1 MPKAPKKASSA
12 SAAAAAAVHPYA
24 KGAPQFKFNS
34 PKKAAGKVGQAAAT
48 PGTTTKAANASAM
61 RAPNL
66 QAPNKTYKHKRY
78 NNFALWT
85 VAMIAHFLG
94 FDANTKKVEKL
105 VKSKAWTNGR
115 GETVQPKQ
123 PWKLNQ
129 YGKDGLYFDGI
140 LKIFQVY
147 NNTDTPGNRKKLTF
161 RAYFVTEDGVVDHDA
176 MTNFKSFVDA
186 FQKWAY
192 ENRDNLPWQWS
203 KGKSIAEKLNEIA
216 SKTENASFEDI
227 ATSPKWQKYKTK
239 TNEDTGEDIYLN
251 WDKEEIGTVNP
262 NEPPPAGAVVIGNKF
277 FSNRVKKDREGN
289 YYAEFDMN
297 LDKYDDV
304 VDATT
309 PDHASISL
317 TDITEGSIVRTRGI
331 QTLYALNEQQIVG
344 GVPKLPMGRNP
355 KLEVLYMNPEGRKIQ
370 PDKSAG
376 GGNSS
381 DGGASTNSSA
391 YAYHEQQTNSIA
403 ARMAAK
409 MAANMAAN

>member
-1 MPKAPKKASSA
+1 MPKVARKPSG
-12 SAAAAAAVHPYA
+12 AADTAHPY
-24 KGAPQFKFNS
+24 KKPQFKFAS

-48 PGTTTKAANASAM
+48 PGTTTKSAGSPSAM
-61 RAPNL
+61 RAPSL
-66 QAPNKTYKHKRY
+66 HAPNKNHNYKRH
-78 NNFALWT
+78 NNFKKWDPD
-85 VAMIAHFLG
+85 MIANFLG
-94 FDANTKKVEKL
+94 YDADTKKLDKL
-105 VKSKAWTNGR
+105 VKAKAWTNQR

-123 PWKLNQ
+123 PWKLEQ
-129 YGKDGLYFDGI
+129 YGKDGLYFDAL
-140 LKIFQVY
+140 LKIYQVY

-161 RAYFVTEDGVVDHDA
+161 RAYFVDEDGVVNHDA

-203 KGKSIAEKLNEIA
+203 KGKSIAEKLKEIA
-216 SKTENASFEDI
+216 TKTGNATFEQIMTD
-227 ATSPKWQKYKTK
+227 PKWQKYKTK

-251 WDKEEIGTVNP
+251 WEKEEIGTVVDG
-262 NEPPPAGAVVIGNKF
+262 EAPPEGAVVIGNQF
-277 FSNRVKKDREGN
+277 FSNRVKKDRQGN

-309 PDHASISL
+309 PEHKSINL
-317 TDITEGSIVRTRGI
+317 TDITEGSVVRTRGI

-355 KLEVLYMNPEGRKIQ
+355 KLEVLFMNPEGRKLQ

-376 GGNSS
+376 GGGNSS
-381 DGGASTNSSA
+381 GNESSGDSSGYA
-391 YAYHEQQTNSIA
+391 AYHEQQTNSLA

-409 MAANMAAN
+409 MAGNTHSD

>member
-1 MPKAPKKASSA
+1 MPKVKKAPST
-12 SAAAAAAVHPYA
+12 AADAAHPY
-24 KGAPQFKFNS
+24 KKPQFKFGS
-34 PKKAAGKVGQAAAT
+34 PKKAAGKVDQAAAT
-48 PGTTTKAANASAM
+48 PGTTTKSANAGAAGM
-61 RAPNL
+61 RAPSL
-66 QAPNKTYKHKRY
+66 QAANPLHKHKRY

-85 VAMIAHFLG
+85 PDMIANFLG
-94 FDANTKKVEKL
+94 FDADTKKLEKL
-105 VKSKAWTNGR
+105 VKSKAWTNNR

-123 PWKLNQ
+123 PWKLDQ

-147 NNTDTPGNRKKLTF
+147 NNTDTPGNSKKLTF
-161 RAYFVTEDGVVDHDA
+161 RAYFVTEDGVVDYDA

-216 SKTENASFEDI
+216 AKTDNATFEEIMTD
-227 ATSPKWQKYKTK
+227 PKWQKYKTK

-251 WDKEEIGTVNP
+251 WDKEEIGVVNP
-262 NEPPPAGAVVIGNKF
+262 NEPPPTGAVIIGNKF
-277 FSNRVKKDREGN
+277 FSNRVKRDRKGN
-289 YYAEFDMN
+289 CYAEFDMN

-309 PDHASISL
+309 PNHVSINL
-317 TDITEGSIVRTRGI
+317 TDITEGSIVRTRGV

-355 KLEVLYMNPEGRKIQ
+355 KLEVLFMNPEGRKIQ
-370 PDKSAG
+370 PDKGAG

-381 DGGASTNSSA
+381 DSGSSSGGNSGYA
-391 YAYHEQQTNSIA
+391 AYHEQQTNSIA

-409 MAANMAAN
+409 MAARMAGN

>member
-1 MPKAPKKASSA
+1 MPKVKKAPSK
-12 SAAAAAAVHPYA
+12 AADAVHPYA

-34 PKKAAGKVGQAAAT
+34 PNKAAGKVGQAAAT
-48 PGTTTKAANASAM
+48 PGTKTKAANDGAGAM

-66 QAPNKTYKHKRY
+66 QAPNKSYKHKRY

-85 VAMIAHFLG
+85 VAMIANFLG
-94 FDANTKKVEKL
+94 FDFDTKKVERL
-105 VKSKAWTNGR
+105 VKTKAWTNGR

-129 YGKDGLYFDGI
+129 YGKDGLYFDGL

-161 RAYFVTEDGVVDHDA
+161 RAYFVTEDGEVDQDA

-186 FQKWAY
+186 FQKWAF
-192 ENRDNLPWQWS
+192 ENRNNLPWQWS

-216 SKTENASFEDI
+216 SKTENATFEDI
-227 ATSPKWQKYKTK
+227 MTDPKWQKYKTK

-251 WDKEEIGTVNP
+251 WDKEEIGVVNP

-289 YYAEFDMN
+289 YYVEFDMN

-304 VDATT
+304 VDATS
-309 PDHASISL
+309 PDHVSINL

-355 KLEVLYMNPEGRKIQ
+355 KLEVLYMNPEGRKLQ

-381 DGGASTNSSA
+381 DGGASTNNSA

-403 ARMAAK
+403 ARLAAKMAAK
-409 MAANMAAN
+409 MAGN